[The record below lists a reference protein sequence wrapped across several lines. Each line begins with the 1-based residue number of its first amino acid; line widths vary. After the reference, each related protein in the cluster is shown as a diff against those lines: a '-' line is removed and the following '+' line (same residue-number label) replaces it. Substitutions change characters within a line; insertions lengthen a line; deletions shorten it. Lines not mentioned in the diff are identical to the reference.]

1 MREIIGAVLTL
12 LGSAFFLLSAIGLLR
27 MPDAFNRM
35 QAGTKAT
42 TLGSILFLVGIGV
55 MRPEYLGRTLLLA
68 GFIVLTNPVSS
79 NALARAAHLFRHKLK
94 ASLVPDALGDDL
106 AAAQAAARAEAASA
120 SLDAASIDAA
130 SIDATRLEVGEVPHV
145 H

>member
-1 MREIIGAVLTL
+1 MREIIGALLAL

-42 TLGSILFLVGIGV
+42 TLGSILFLLGIGII
-55 MRPEYLGRTLLLA
+55 RPEFLGRTLLLA

-79 NALARAAHLFRHKLK
+79 NALARAAHLFRHKLG
-94 ASLVPDALGDDL
+94 AVLVPDALGTD
-106 AAAQAAARAEAASA
+106 QAATKAASA
-120 SLDAASIDAA
+120 AGALDAAE
-130 SIDATRLEVGEVPHV
+130 LEVGEVPHV